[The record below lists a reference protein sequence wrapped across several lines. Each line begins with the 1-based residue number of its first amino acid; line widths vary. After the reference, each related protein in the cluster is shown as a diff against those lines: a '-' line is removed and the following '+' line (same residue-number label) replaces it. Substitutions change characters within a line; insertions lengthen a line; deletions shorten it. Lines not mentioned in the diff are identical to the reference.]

1 MAMTEMN
8 YPNSGGSGEAKY
20 INAVMST
27 TTNKELCE
35 INNNSVGYL
44 YFESTGGNYGTFL
57 LQNLTITK
65 VTGTA
70 SGMFIAENG
79 KLYAKGTTGT
89 VTNYGLV
96 CTASSV
102 TEVN

>member
-1 MAMTEMN
+1 MSIIKVD
-8 YPNSGGSGEAKY
+8 YGSLDGGGTYY
-20 INAVMST
+20 INAVSST
-27 TTNKELCE
+27 TTNKELCD

-57 LQNLTITK
+57 LQNMTITK

-70 SGMFIAENG
+70 TGMFIAENG
-79 KLYAKGTTGT
+79 KLYAKGTTGV

-96 CTASSV
+96 IQNGSII
-102 TEVN
+102 EIN